1 MMEEQ
6 IEITDSVERVEMLYP
21 GVFERIKAAVTD
33 SFVIIAFMLI
43 LTIIFSKFQNVP
55 DSLRIAGFIFIFILY
70 DPLFTSLFGGTIG
83 HMIMK
88 IQVKRISNPE
98 KNILLPMAI
107 IRFIVKLLL
116 GWISFLTVLSNDR
129 HLAIHDMIAGSI
141 VLHKTKSVLG

>member
-1 MMEEQ
+1 MMEEPLDPIDS
-6 IEITDSVERVEMLYP
+6 IESVEILYP

-33 SFVIIAFMLI
+33 SFVLIAFMLI
-43 LTIIFSKFQNVP
+43 LTIIFSNFQHVP
-55 DSLRIAGFIFIFILY
+55 DSARIAGFIFIFFLY

-98 KNILLPMAI
+98 RNIFFPMAV
-107 IRFIVKLLL
+107 IRFIVKFFL
-116 GWISFLTVLSNDR
+116 GWISLLTVLSSEK

-141 VLHKTKSVLG
+141 VLHRTKSVEG